1 MEINKKNEIDVTEN
15 NPIIEKNKVPQ
26 PEMKSGLQEKKKLKA
41 EGTKA
46 ENVKEVVRGKHKV
59 LPCYDNR
66 ELSWLK
72 FNERVLD
79 EASDEDVPLCERL
92 TFVSIFST
100 NLDEFYRVRVGSIYD
115 QMIISDKKRENKTYM
130 TSSEQLERIFKR
142 TKELLKKKEHIYND
156 LMKEVKNY
164 GVQIVNFDKL
174 SKEEK
179 DGMENYFKNNVMP
192 LLSPQVIGKKHPFP
206 FLNNQEIYAVALLES
221 KNNDKICIVPCRS
234 SVFNRLVQIVPGSGR
249 YMLIEELILHY
260 MPMIFENYTVKSKSL
275 IRITRN
281 ADIDIDEIFA
291 DEDISYRESMEEMIR
306 MRTKLC
312 PIRMEYSRVLD
323 EKVIRSLCKELN
335 LKKEQTFHQETPL
348 ALSFEP
354 CVLEENAFNYELQRP
369 ISDQLYE
376 LFKPFGYLN
385 FDMGN
390 KRLGEVY
397 VTRRNGNPV
406 LKLQGRIGSTTL
418 KVTII
423 DSNIDGAK
431 NLKTAEDKIKCQIT
445 KYQMCMACRAC
456 ESICKHNAIVIK
468 EDKEGNLD
476 YRILDNKC
484 VRCTECVNHYTAGC
498 YMRKVLAIK
507 RN

>member
-1 MEINKKNEIDVTEN
+1 
-15 NPIIEKNKVPQ
+15 
-26 PEMKSGLQEKKKLKA
+26 MKSGLQEKKNLKA

-142 TKELLKKKEHIYND
+142 TKELLKKKEHIYNG

-312 PIRMEYSRVLD
+312 PNKNGI
-323 EKVIRSLCKELN
+323 
-335 LKKEQTFHQETPL
+335 
-348 ALSFEP
+348 
-354 CVLEENAFNYELQRP
+354 
-369 ISDQLYE
+369 
-376 LFKPFGYLN
+376 FK
-385 FDMGN
+385 
-390 KRLGEVY
+390 
-397 VTRRNGNPV
+397 
-406 LKLQGRIGSTTL
+406 S
-418 KVTII
+418 
-423 DSNIDGAK
+423 
-431 NLKTAEDKIKCQIT
+431 
-445 KYQMCMACRAC
+445 
-456 ESICKHNAIVIK
+456 
-468 EDKEGNLD
+468 
-476 YRILDNKC
+476 
-484 VRCTECVNHYTAGC
+484 VR
-498 YMRKVLAIK
+498 
-507 RN
+507 